1 MTKTVDFPFD
11 GLNERNGWSYTLT
24 HIRMSLKSEEELIG
38 MQQISHAVGS
48 TLRLMQQ
55 YAKPG
60 MSTRELDQYG
70 RGLLEEYGARSAP
83 KLTYG
88 FPGWTCISVNDEVCH
103 GIPSA
108 RRILQEGDLVNI
120 DVSAELNG
128 YWSDN
133 GGSFILGK
141 DVHQQGGL
149 VETSKRILAKAIS
162 HIRGGVQIAEIG
174 RLIETEAKRSGYRV
188 IKNLAGHGIGRS
200 LHEEPHDIL
209 CYYDRS
215 NKTRFKKNSVVAI
228 ETFLSTK
235 ASYAHE
241 KGDGWT
247 LIAKDSFAVQH
258 EHTIVVTDNEPIILT
273 AANQLWN

>member
-1 MTKTVDFPFD
+1 
-11 GLNERNGWSYTLT
+11 
-24 HIRMSLKSEEELIG
+24 MSLKSEEDFIG
-38 MQQISHAVGS
+38 MQQISQVVGS
-48 TLRLMQQ
+48 TLLLMQQ

-60 MSTRELDQYG
+60 MSTYELDQYG
-70 RGLLEEYGARSAP
+70 RRLLEGFGARSAP

-88 FPGWTCISVNDEVCH
+88 FPGWTCISLNDEVCH
-103 GIPSA
+103 GIPST
-108 RRILQEGDLVNI
+108 RRILQEGDLINI

-133 GGSFILGK
+133 GGSFVLGQ
-141 DVHQQGGL
+141 DIHQHSDL

-162 HIRGGVQIAEIG
+162 HIRGGVQLAEIG
-174 RLIETEAKRSGYRV
+174 RLIESEAKRSGYRV
-188 IKNLAGHGIGRS
+188 IRNLAGHGIGRS

-209 CYYDRS
+209 CYYDRA
-215 NKTRFKKNSVVAI
+215 NKTRFRKNSVVAI

-235 ASYAHE
+235 ATYAHD

-247 LIAKDSFAVQH
+247 LVARNSVAVQH
-258 EHTIVVTDNEPIILT
+258 EHTIVVTDQEPIILT

>member
-1 MTKTVDFPFD
+1 
-11 GLNERNGWSYTLT
+11 
-24 HIRMSLKSEEELIG
+24 MSLKSEEELIG

-70 RGLLEEYGARSAP
+70 RGLLEEYVARSAP

-141 DVHQQGGL
+141 DIHQQGAL

-188 IKNLAGHGIGRS
+188 IKNLDGHGIGRS

>member
-1 MTKTVDFPFD
+1 
-11 GLNERNGWSYTLT
+11 
-24 HIRMSLKSEEELIG
+24 MSLKSQEDLIG
-38 MQQISHAVGS
+38 MQRISEVVGL

-55 YAKPG
+55 FARPG
-60 MSTRELDQYG
+60 MSTFELDQYG
-70 RGLLEEYGARSAP
+70 RQLLDQHGAKSAP

-88 FPGWTCISVNDEVCH
+88 FPGWTCISINDEACH
-103 GIPSA
+103 GIPSSK
-108 RRILQEGDLVNI
+108 RILQEGDLVNI

-133 GGSFILGK
+133 GGSFVLGQ
-141 DVHQQGGL
+141 DIYEHGAL
-149 VETSKRILAKAIS
+149 VAASKRILAKAIS

-174 RLIETEAKRSGYRV
+174 RLIETETKRAGYKV

-200 LHEEPHDIL
+200 LHEEPHEIL

-215 NKTRFKKNSVVAI
+215 NKTRFRKNSVVAI

-235 ASYAHE
+235 ATYAHE

-258 EHTIVVTDNEPIILT
+258 EQTIVVTDNQPIILT